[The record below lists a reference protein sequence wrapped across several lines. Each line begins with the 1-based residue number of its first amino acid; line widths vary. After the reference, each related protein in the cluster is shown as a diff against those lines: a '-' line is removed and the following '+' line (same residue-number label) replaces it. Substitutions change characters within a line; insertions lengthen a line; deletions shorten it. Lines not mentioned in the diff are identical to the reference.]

1 MQSALDQFRISIG
14 RVRDLIALHNSVKS
28 QTIAGTDVS
37 DMLRAALVL
46 AVSALDYY
54 VHEVVTLGMLE
65 IHRGSRSEPAFSAN
79 TTQSAFSRFQ
89 VSLGGAR
96 QDRITAL
103 DIASWLENEIQQS
116 QGYEFLQQSYELSV
130 LIPIISN
137 GIVSRLNNT
146 SWLESEIRERLK
158 YQSFQQPDKIAEAIR
173 YISDK
178 KLWDEVA
185 LLMPQTAVNTSHIN
199 AQSNL
204 RSAKTKQG
212 IKQQLNSIVDRRN
225 KIAHEADI
233 DPTFS
238 NGDRW
243 NIDEILV
250 GEASD
255 FIEILVESIHQVL

>member
-14 RVRDLIALHNSVKS
+14 RVRDLIALHNSVKA
-28 QTIAGTDVS
+28 QATGALDVS

-65 IHRGSRSEPAFSAN
+65 IHRGRRSEPMPSAN

-96 QDRITAL
+96 QDRITAI
-103 DIASWLENEIQQS
+103 DIASWIETEIQQT
-116 QGYEFLQQSYELSV
+116 QGYSFLQQSYTVSD
-130 LIPIISN
+130 LIPTISSS
-137 GIVSRLNNT
+137 ILDRLNNT
-146 SWLESEIRERLK
+146 SWLESEIRERLG
-158 YQSFQQPDKIAEAIR
+158 YQSFQQADKIAEAIR

-185 LLMPQTAVNTSHIN
+185 VQMNKFSKDV
-199 AQSNL
+199 
-204 RSAKTKQG
+204 
-212 IKQQLNSIVDRRN
+212 KQQLNSIVDRRN

-233 DPTFS
+233 DPTFNIGS
-238 NGDRW
+238 RW
-243 NIDEILV
+243 NIDELLV
-250 GEASD
+250 GDAVN
-255 FIEILVESIHQVL
+255 FIEMLVESIHQVL

>member
-14 RVRDLIALHNSVKS
+14 RVRDLIALHNSVKA
-28 QTIAGTDVS
+28 QATGALDVS

-65 IHRGSRSEPAFSAN
+65 IHRGQRSEPIPSAN

-96 QDRITAL
+96 QDRLTAI
-103 DIASWLENEIQQS
+103 DIASWLEADIQQA
-116 QGYEFLQQSYELSV
+116 QGYEFLQQSQTIST
-130 LIPIISN
+130 LIPTISSSILN
-137 GIVSRLNNT
+137 RLNNT
-146 SWLESEIRERLK
+146 SWLESEIRERLG
-158 YQSFQQPDKIAEAIR
+158 YQSFQQADKIADAIR

-185 LLMPQTAVNTSHIN
+185 IQMA
-199 AQSNL
+199 
-204 RSAKTKQG
+204 RSAKDV
-212 IKQQLNSIVDRRN
+212 KQQLNSIVDRRN

-233 DPTFS
+233 DPTFNIGS
-238 NGDRW
+238 RW
-243 NIDEILV
+243 NIDEVLV
-250 GEASD
+250 GDAVD

>member
-14 RVRDLIALHNSVKS
+14 RVRDLIALHNSVKA
-28 QTIAGTDVS
+28 QATDALDVS
-37 DMLRAALVL
+37 DMLSASLVL

-65 IHRGSRSEPAFSAN
+65 IHRGNRSEPTPSVN

-96 QDRITAL
+96 QDRLTAT
-103 DIASWLENEIQQS
+103 DIASWLEADIQQA
-116 QGYEFLQQSYELSV
+116 QGYEFLQQPQTIST
-130 LIPIISN
+130 LIPTISSSILN
-137 GIVSRLNNT
+137 RLNNT
-146 SWLESEIRERLK
+146 SWLESEIRERLGH
-158 YQSFQQPDKIAEAIR
+158 QSFQQADKIADAIR

-185 LLMPQTAVNTSHIN
+185 TQMTK
-199 AQSNL
+199 
-204 RSAKTKQG
+204 SAKD

-233 DPTFS
+233 DPTF
-238 NGDRW
+238 NIGNRW
-243 NIDEILV
+243 NIDEVLV
-250 GEASD
+250 GDAVD
-255 FIEILVESIHQVL
+255 FIERLVESIHHVL